1 MCPLSLDCPPFDLNS
16 LLQRISD
23 WLMHLWKHYVCSYDV
38 YDVICM
44 LAVSCVWTDQLDWC
58 DKYHPYIAFSPP
70 LSLFPSVW
78 VCWRA
83 QDSQRFMSVTLSKS
97 DISLTTPRTGTHV
110 HTHTQPVS
118 HRHTLPLSSLSP
130 SPLLSS
136 SQTCQWRDPQQT
148 KSQTAHWID
157 ASKHGWGS

>member
-16 LLQRISD
+16 LFQRISD

-58 DKYHPYIAFSPP
+58 DKYHPYIAFSPR

-97 DISLTTPRTGTHV
+97 DISLTTPRTGTRM
-110 HTHTQPVS
+110 HTHTPPVF
-118 HRHTLPLSSLSP
+118 HTHTVPLSRSLP
-130 SPLLSS
+130 PLCSLVHKHVSDGIHNR
-136 SQTCQWRDPQQT
+136 Q